1 MAEAEVEQGD
11 APEFESVR
19 DKRRRVKKKLQ
30 EAVLCALDK
39 NATQFASS
47 LMENGGKIP
56 AANAKML
63 IDVAFGSEDE
73 DEHDGVGEGFPSLA
87 EVLWKE
93 LEELGTADEN

>member
-63 IDVAFGSEDE
+63 IDLALGPEDE
-73 DEHDGVGEGFPSLA
+73 DEHDGRGRWEPRSLHVRIF
-87 EVLWKE
+87 EVE
-93 LEELGTADEN
+93 